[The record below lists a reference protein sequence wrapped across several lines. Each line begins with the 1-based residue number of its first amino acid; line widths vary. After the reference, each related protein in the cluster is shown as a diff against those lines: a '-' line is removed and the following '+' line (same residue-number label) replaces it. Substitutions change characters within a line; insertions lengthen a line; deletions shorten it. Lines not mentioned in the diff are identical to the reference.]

1 MELNLEHAMSLHRAW
16 ERAYDLAEGTLR
28 PPAQISLPPNV
39 PPPPHLEDCSARTA
53 FRESTEKRAANG
65 DSPKWANSSEA
76 CGWVP
81 QPPWVR
87 GSDAGNLAATRQ
99 AQRDLW
105 ERQFPASCKER
116 RLLLIEWSPL
126 ERHGLGSQLHI
137 MTALF
142 SLAVSYNRTFV
153 PMPGTYMRANHS
165 ECQAIGKA
173 ATFECYFFPM
183 VSKECEDM
191 AMEEHKA
198 GRIPPCPD
206 FRGLEGALRSDS
218 PVVCANDE
226 DYNFLRLRSDAAREW
241 DHAFLQRPNVVEL
254 TGSMQP
260 VNEVQRQIHW
270 WRAQAIRFM
279 LRWPSAYMCHIT
291 NRVRHSAYGLQI
303 AIHLV
308 SAAAE
313 QEAIIRAL
321 KPDDAHKGL
330 AINYGQEINTLS
342 HINFSAPNLENE
354 VWPGL
359 DFAGCSLDSHTDP
372 QRPKHAA
379 DSVYEGVGGEPYIP
393 RPIVSMHV
401 RQGDKAGEM
410 RLISFPSFM
419 FMANRLRR
427 RIPHLKY
434 VWLST
439 EMQSVV
445 DQSQQYKDWAFL
457 YSTNPRQ
464 NGTTSIFEY
473 EQNAGVAKL
482 AGISLANL
490 LISSQCDFYVGALGS
505 NWNRLINELKA
516 TSGRVYSGYASVNFD
531 EW

>member
-1 MELNLEHAMSLHRAW
+1 
-16 ERAYDLAEGTLR
+16 
-28 PPAQISLPPNV
+28 
-39 PPPPHLEDCSARTA
+39 
-53 FRESTEKRAANG
+53 
-65 DSPKWANSSEA
+65 
-76 CGWVP
+76 
-81 QPPWVR
+81 
-87 GSDAGNLAATRQ
+87 
-99 AQRDLW
+99 
-105 ERQFPASCKER
+105 
-116 RLLLIEWSPL
+116 
-126 ERHGLGSQLHI
+126 
-137 MTALF
+137 
-142 SLAVSYNRTFV
+142 
-153 PMPGTYMRANHS
+153 
-165 ECQAIGKA
+165 IGKA
-173 ATFECYFFPM
+173 STFECYFFPM
-183 VSKECEDM
+183 VSKECEDIAM
-191 AMEEHKA
+191 AEHNA

-206 FRGLEGALRSDS
+206 FRDLEGALRSDS
-218 PVVCANDE
+218 PVVCAKDE
-226 DYNFLRLRSDAAREW
+226 DYNRLRLRGDAAREW
-241 DHAFLQRPNVVEL
+241 GDAYLQRPNVVEL

-260 VNEVQRQIHW
+260 VNPAQRQVHW

-291 NRVRHSAYGLQI
+291 NRVRHNAYGQQV
-303 AIHLV
+303 AIHMV
-308 SAAAE
+308 KAAAE
-313 QEAIIRAL
+313 QEAIIKAL
-321 KPDDAHKGL
+321 RPDDAHKGL

-342 HINFSAPNLENE
+342 HMNFSAPNLETE

-359 DFAGCSLDSHTDP
+359 DYAGCSLDNHTDP
-372 QRPKHAA
+372 EAPKHAA

-427 RIPHLKY
+427 RVPFLKY

-439 EMQSVV
+439 EMQSVI

-473 EQNAGVAKL
+473 EQTAGVAKL

-490 LISSQCDFYVGALGS
+490 LISSQADFFVGALGS
-505 NWNRLINELKA
+505 NWNRLISELKA
-516 TSGRVYSGYASVNFD
+516 TSGRLYAGYASVNFD

>member
-1 MELNLEHAMSLHRAW
+1 MKKLLSVPPLLAVIAALIAVRCAAEVPPAAVIFGMESNLEHSMSLYRAW
-16 ERAYDLAEGTLR
+16 ESAYDLAEGTIR
-28 PPAQISLPPNV
+28 PPAKISLPPNV
-39 PPPPHLEDCSARTA
+39 PPPPHLEDCAARTA

-65 DSPKWANSSEA
+65 ESPKWSNSSEA
-76 CGWVP
+76 CAWVP
-81 QPPWVR
+81 QPPWIR
-87 GSDAGNLAATRQ
+87 GPDAGNLASTRR

-116 RLLLIEWSPL
+116 KLVLIEWSPL

-165 ECQAIGKA
+165 ECQGG
-173 ATFECYFFPM
+173 
-183 VSKECEDM
+183 SLG
-191 AMEEHKA
+191 
-198 GRIPPCPD
+198 GRVGGWPAKWVD
-206 FRGLEGALRSDS
+206 GW
-218 PVVCANDE
+218 V
-226 DYNFLRLRSDAAREW
+226 
-241 DHAFLQRPNVVEL
+241 
-254 TGSMQP
+254 
-260 VNEVQRQIHW
+260 HW

-291 NRVRHSAYGLQI
+291 NRVRHNAYGQQI
-303 AIHLV
+303 AIHMV
-308 SAAAE
+308 KAAAE
-313 QEAIIRAL
+313 QEAIIKAL
-321 KPDDAHKGL
+321 RPDDAHKGL

-342 HINFSAPNLENE
+342 HMNFSAPNLENE

-359 DFAGCSLDSHTDP
+359 DYAGCSLDNHTDP
-372 QRPKHAA
+372 EAPKHAA

-427 RIPHLKY
+427 RAPFLKY

-439 EMQSVV
+439 EMQLSNSLTIHLASFFDFPTPLSSLSPLPPPPHHSSFQSVV
-445 DQSQQYKDWAFL
+445 VSQQYKDWAFL

-473 EQNAGVAKL
+473 EQTAGVAKL

-490 LISSQCDFYVGALGS
+490 LISSQADFFVGALGS
-505 NWNRLINELKA
+505 NWNRLISELKA
-516 TSGRVYSGYASVNFD
+516 TSGRLYAGYASVNFD

>member
-1 MELNLEHAMSLHRAW
+1 MESNLEHSMSLYRAW
-16 ERAYDLAEGTLR
+16 ESAYDLAEGTIR
-28 PPAQISLPPNV
+28 PPAKISLPPNV
-39 PPPPHLEDCSARTA
+39 PPPPHLEDCAARTA

-65 DSPKWANSSEA
+65 ESPKWSNSSEA
-76 CGWVP
+76 CAWVP
-81 QPPWVR
+81 QPPWIR
-87 GSDAGNLAATRQ
+87 GPDAGNLAATRR

-116 RLLLIEWSPL
+116 RLVLIEWSPL

-173 ATFECYFFPM
+173 STLECYFFRM
-183 VSKECEDM
+183 VSKECEDIAM
-191 AMEEHKA
+191 AEHRA

-206 FRGLEGALRSDS
+206 FRDLEGALKSDS
-218 PVVCANDE
+218 PVVCAKDE
-226 DYNFLRLRSDAAREW
+226 DYNRLRLRGDAAREW
-241 DHAFLQRPNVVEL
+241 GDAYLQRPNVVEL

-260 VNEVQRQIHW
+260 VNPGQRQVHW

-291 NRVRHSAYGLQI
+291 NRVRHNAYGQQI
-303 AIHLV
+303 AIHMV
-308 SAAAE
+308 KAAAE
-313 QEAIIRAL
+313 QEAIIKAL
-321 KPDDAHKGL
+321 RPDDAHKGL

-342 HINFSAPNLENE
+342 HMNFSAPNLENE

-359 DFAGCSLDSHTDP
+359 DYAGCSLDNHTDP
-372 QRPKHAA
+372 EAPKHAA

-427 RIPHLKY
+427 RAPFLKY

-439 EMQSVV
+439 EMQSVI

-473 EQNAGVAKL
+473 EQTAGVAKL

-490 LISSQCDFYVGALGS
+490 LISSQADFFVGALGS
-505 NWNRLINELKA
+505 NWNRLISELKA
-516 TSGRVYSGYASVNFD
+516 TSGRLYAGYASVNFD